1 MSIKTPERA
10 HDHGEARASD
20 DERGRTTRE
29 STRQPPANEETDDA
43 SDWRPDT
50 DDELVVVV
58 CPQRIYEQLQPDL
71 DESRERLCREYE
83 REHEDLLAER
93 AQLADEVD
101 ALERQLARKESQL
114 DAVITRNEQILE
126 ARTESY
132 QNRIER
138 RENGE
143 DDDFEWTG
151 SRQESGL
158 LARLKNWLR

>member
-1 MSIKTPERA
+1 MSIETPECA
-10 HDHGEARASD
+10 HDHGEAYCASD
-20 DERGRTTRE
+20 DERGGTTRE
-29 STRQPPANEETDDA
+29 STRRPPAEEEEDG

-71 DESRERLCREYE
+71 GEWRERLCREYE
-83 REHEDLLAER
+83 REYEDLLAER
-93 AQLADEVD
+93 AQLEDEV
-101 ALERQLARKESQL
+101 ACLERQLQRKESQL

-126 ARTESY
+126 SRTESY
-132 QNRIER
+132 QRQMER
-138 RENGE
+138 QESGE

-151 SRQESGL
+151 SRQEAGL